1 MSFHQV
7 QENLRGYME
16 RGASGLSPESAQILV
31 RMRAFDMLSIGV
43 TCMIGI
49 VAPIYLGS
57 FRIAAV
63 ASALLFFFLT
73 CHWVAPLDKGRHVK
87 LVARASTLVPVPFIV
102 VAVAVLGAPVGVGHM
117 LLVMMIL
124 AAAHLLGVKDA
135 IAFTALGIGAL
146 AVMSV
151 YGPQEMSSSGALEV
165 SPGVFFAT
173 RAVLLCAILGYAIA
187 SRLAEDRNAAQLRAM
202 ARTDPLT
209 GVATRA
215 ELEEK
220 LEDAIARAQRSGQSG
235 AFLFLDL
242 DHFKP
247 INDRLGHHAGD
258 TVLRAVASRLLD
270 FVRTTDTVGR
280 VGGDEFGIVL
290 SDVAEGKGQDVFARR
305 LQEIMSLS
313 VDISGEAVQVGASI
327 GIARFPESG
336 DHADIVIRRA
346 DEAMYAAKE
355 SGRHCTWRWTAAA
368 LVPAD

>member
-1 MSFHQV
+1 M
-7 QENLRGYME
+7 
-16 RGASGLSPESAQILV
+16 
-31 RMRAFDMLSIGV
+31 
-43 TCMIGI
+43 
-49 VAPIYLGS
+49 
-57 FRIAAV
+57 
-63 ASALLFFFLT
+63 
-73 CHWVAPLDKGRHVK
+73 
-87 LVARASTLVPVPFIV
+87 
-102 VAVAVLGAPVGVGHM
+102 
-117 LLVMMIL
+117 
-124 AAAHLLGVKDA
+124 
-135 IAFTALGIGAL
+135 
-146 AVMSV
+146 
-151 YGPQEMSSSGALEV
+151 
-165 SPGVFFAT
+165 
-173 RAVLLCAILGYAIA
+173 
-187 SRLAEDRNAAQLRAM
+187 QLRAM

-242 DHFKP
+242 DNFKP

-355 SGRHCTWRWTAAA
+355 SGRRCTWRWTAAA